1 MEEEKEILEEEY
13 IVAVS
18 DGAEV
23 YEENEDE
30 VE

>member
-1 MEEEKEILEEEY
+1 MEENELNEEEFV
-13 IVAVS
+13 VAVS
-18 DGAEV
+18 DDPEV